1 MDEIDLSAGLMWIC
15 LVISIIIM
23 IWHTSGRTRSMDH
36 LDVWINFVQITVLGV
51 GTMTVYGT
59 ALDKELSAMWIV
71 FVTSVAV
78 LDL

>member
-1 MDEIDLSAGLMWIC
+1 MN
-15 LVISIIIM
+15 
-23 IWHTSGRTRSMDH
+23 H
-36 LDVWINFVQITVLGV
+36 LDFWINFVQIIVLGV

-59 ALDKELSAMWIV
+59 ALDKELSAMLIV